1 MVQEMRAIFSQKVH
15 ELIILYDDLMV
26 VKSTLM

>member
-15 ELIILYDDLMV
+15 GLIILYDGLMV